1 MFTPQGLLERLAPC
15 RDAPAWW
22 LGLSGGMDSMV
33 LLEALVQLRSVHP
46 LPPLHAV
53 HVHHGLNPAA
63 DEWVVH
69 CRDQCARRDVPL
81 TVVEVK
87 VSSTA
92 SIENAAREARYRAFG
107 ALLGTADQLLLAH
120 HLDDQLET
128 LLFRLIR
135 GTGLLGL
142 AGMPAQ
148 RSLGAGAL
156 QRPLLAW
163 RRDELLAWATA
174 QALDWIEDPAN
185 RDPRFARTGLR
196 HEVLP
201 ALRRIWPGADA
212 SLIRLAGHASEASAL
227 LDELAQED
235 LQQLDGGSSDPW
247 LAGWPSID
255 AAGLVR
261 LSAARQRNLLRYWL
275 RRQGQ
280 SLPDARQLDE
290 LLVQINAAHEGQPL
304 LRWGGV
310 QLARSA
316 GRLWLLSEDRLPAG
330 IAQPLELA
338 SMIDLSAGN
347 GRLHLARQSG
357 GLALERGRWEVGYRA
372 GGEQIRL
379 AGRPTRSL
387 KQLFQENA
395 VPVWLRPMVP
405 LLYRDGE
412 LVSVAGRW
420 NDPAGCAVPGESGWQ
435 VRWELPDGT
444 K

>member
-15 RDAPAWW
+15 RDAPTWW

-33 LLEALVQLRSVHP
+33 LLEALVQLRSGHP

-63 DEWVVH
+63 DEWVIH
-69 CRDQCARRDVPL
+69 CRDECARRDVPL
-81 TVVEVK
+81 TVVEVS
-87 VSSTA
+87 VQAAA
-92 SIENAAREARYRAFG
+92 SIENAAREARYHAFS
-107 ALLGTADQLLLAH
+107 ALLGAGDQLMLAH

-135 GTGLLGL
+135 GTGLRGL

-148 RSLGAGAL
+148 RPLGAGAL

-163 RRDELLAWATA
+163 RRDELHPWART
-174 QALDWIEDPAN
+174 QALSWIEDPAN

-201 ALRRIWPGADA
+201 ALRRIWPGTDA
-212 SLIRLAGHASEASAL
+212 SLIRLAGHVSEAGEL
-227 LDELAQED
+227 LDELAEAD
-235 LQQLDGGSSDPW
+235 LGQAGDGSADPW
-247 LAGWPSID
+247 LAGWPSIALD
-255 AAGLVR
+255 RLTQ

-275 RRQGQ
+275 RREGQ
-280 SLPDARQLDE
+280 PLPDARQLDE
-290 LLVQINAAHEGQPL
+290 LVVQLGAAGDGQPL
-304 LRWGGV
+304 LRWGV
-310 QLARSA
+310 VRLARSA
-316 GRLWLLSEDRLPAG
+316 GRLWLLREDHLHAG
-330 IAQPLELA
+330 TVQPLA
-338 SMIDLSAGN
+338 ITAMTDLIAGN
-347 GRLHLARQSG
+347 GRLHLVPQSG
-357 GLALERGRWEVGYRA
+357 GLALERGRWEIGYRA

-379 AGRPTRSL
+379 AGRPARSL

-395 VPVWLRPMVP
+395 VPVWLRSSIP
-405 LLYRDGE
+405 LLYCDGV

-420 NDPAGCAVPGESGWQ
+420 NDPAGCAAPGEPGWQ
-435 VRWELPDGT
+435 VRWELPGGT